1 MSDPSTNAPNSE
13 DLPNRAAEDPVIL
26 QSKPPSH
33 TAAFSPRGGLPP
45 APPSVKII
53 HEAPKRQSKPS
64 KLRLFIGLILVTA
77 GVLAASNDIKTW
89 RGWITDG
96 SIAIGWTERGNP
108 TGVDSAPVEEA
119 SWQTPALQVGGG
131 VLLMLGGLCLGSG
144 LITFL
149 VTGALMTATVLLA
162 NALLVSG
169 IHWQPL
175 VLVSMALTYGVQSVG
190 REIKLSPAAIIG
202 WALIGLSCLGSVR
215 GWFDGTH
222 YNWSFLGA
230 SWAEQ
235 AGDFFSNWA
244 SECAWGVVLLLTA
257 IGVSLS
263 RTKPIHFLNAVL
275 LAALA
280 YYCLQDG
287 KLEMVAFPELAKG
300 DVIPTI
306 AHESLHNV
314 QPWQWVLV
322 GDLVL
327 LSAIMLHLALGVGA
341 LTLAFAASW
350 LLFGLQ
356 VDKTA
361 GRMVMTR
368 AAAGFAAQSIDR
380 TTQQTP
386 AGRSTGAR
394 TGNGGMG
401 LPIDGSKARP
411 AAANTASAK
420 LAAQNQVSNAQ
431 IIGAVLPLVWVYL
444 TAILAGIIGV
454 CGLRMWVE
462 RADVR
467 MWLMCAL
474 WLSFGLGAMWLYQHW
489 PRYPDKPWNELQWLT
504 AWGLSRYH
512 IQAICL
518 AALGPMAIL
527 GGWALRWNSSYRTW
541 LGVAMVSIMTGTA
554 LSLLSIAV
562 LIRYG
567 GFASLPSWVY
577 VAIAAG
583 QSSIMW
589 VLLMHRSLSVRRAP
603 ATA

>member
-1 MSDPSTNAPNSE
+1 MH
-13 DLPNRAAEDPVIL
+13 AAEDSVIV

-33 TAAFSPRGGLPP
+33 SAAFSPRGGLPP

-53 HEAPKRQSKPS
+53 HEAPPRKSSPS
-64 KLRLFIGLILVTA
+64 WFRLLIGFILVIA
-77 GVLAASNDIKTW
+77 AVLVASNDIETW
-89 RGWITDG
+89 RNWITDG
-96 SIAIGWTERGNP
+96 SIALGLTERGAAP
-108 TGVDSAPVEEA
+108 DVTSAPAEVA
-119 SWQTPALQVGGG
+119 SWQTPALRVGGG

-144 LITFL
+144 LISFL
-149 VTGALMTATVLLA
+149 VTGALMTATMLLA
-162 NALLVSG
+162 NTLLVSG
-169 IHWQPL
+169 IHWQIL

-202 WALIGLSCLGSVR
+202 WALIGLACLGSVR
-215 GWFDGTH
+215 GWFDGSH

-235 AGDFFSNWA
+235 TGDFFTRWA

-287 KLEMVAFPELAKG
+287 KLEMVAFPDLAKG

-350 LLFGLQ
+350 LFFGLQ
-356 VDKTA
+356 VDKVA

-380 TTQQTP
+380 TSGVQQSS
-386 AGRSTGAR
+386 AGAGTGSR
-394 TGNGGMG
+394 GMG
-401 LPIDGSKARP
+401 LPIDGAGGRP
-411 AAANTASAK
+411 TASNTAPAK
-420 LAAQNQVSNAQ
+420 PAAQNQASNAQ
-431 IIGAVLPLVWVYL
+431 LIGAVLPLVWVYL
-444 TAILAGIIGV
+444 TAILAGVIGI
-454 CGLRMWVE
+454 CGLRLWVE

-474 WLSFGLGAMWLYQHW
+474 WLSFGLGAMWLYQRW
-489 PRYPDKPWNELQWLT
+489 PRFPDQPWSEPQWLLV
-504 AWGLSRYH
+504 WGTSRYH

-527 GGWALRWNSSYRTW
+527 GGWALRWNSSYHTW

-554 LSLLSIAV
+554 LSLLTIAV

-567 GFASLPSWVY
+567 GFESLPSWVY

-589 VLLMHRSLSVRRAP
+589 VLLMHRSLSVRRTP
-603 ATA
+603 STA